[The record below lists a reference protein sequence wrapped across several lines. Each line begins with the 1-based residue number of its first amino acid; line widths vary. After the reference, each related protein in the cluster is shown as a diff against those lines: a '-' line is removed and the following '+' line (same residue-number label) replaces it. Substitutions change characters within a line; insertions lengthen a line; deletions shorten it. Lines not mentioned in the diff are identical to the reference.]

1 METYAT
7 VKGQVVIPAKLRKK
21 FHIKP
26 GTKIHVIEGEN
37 EIILKPITEQF
48 YRRLRGSL
56 KGRGVLK
63 ALAEERAREK
73 EL

>member
-26 GTKIHVIEGEN
+26 GTKIHVMEGEN

-48 YRRLRGSL
+48 YRKLRGSL
-56 KGRGVLK
+56 KGKGVLK
-63 ALAEERAREK
+63 ALAEERQREK

>member
-26 GTKIHVIEGEN
+26 GTKIHVIEGED

-48 YRRLRGSL
+48 YRKLRGSL
-56 KGRGVLK
+56 KGKGVLK
-63 ALAEERAREK
+63 ALAEERQREK
-73 EL
+73 GL

>member
-21 FHIKP
+21 FHIKA

-56 KGRGVLK
+56 KGKGVLK
-63 ALAEERAREK
+63 ALAEERRREK